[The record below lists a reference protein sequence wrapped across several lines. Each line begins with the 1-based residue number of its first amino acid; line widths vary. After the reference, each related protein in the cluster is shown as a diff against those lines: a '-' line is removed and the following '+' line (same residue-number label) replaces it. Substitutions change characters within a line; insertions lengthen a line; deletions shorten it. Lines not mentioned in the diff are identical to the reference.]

1 MKAVRYAAFRAP
13 LEIVTVPDPAPPA
26 GGVVV
31 KVAASGMCL
40 SDWHGWMGH
49 DADIHPPHVPGHEL
63 AGTVAAVGSGVRSW
77 KVGDRVT
84 TPFCLGCGAC
94 DQCRAGQHQVC
105 DRYYQ
110 PGFTGWGSFAEYV
123 ALPYADENLVALP
136 DAVGFAAAALLGCRF
151 ATAYRAVV
159 AQGRLQQGE
168 WIAVHACGG
177 VGLSAVMIAAALGA
191 RVVAVDV
198 QDEKLAFARQLGA
211 EVTINAAG
219 GGLADVPAAVRQ
231 ATGGDGAHVSV
242 DALGSA
248 ATCVN
253 SLGSLRKQGRHVQ
266 VGLMTAEHARPEIPM
281 GAVIARELEIRGSH
295 GMAARDYPAMLD
307 LIARGRVH
315 PERLVKRTITLGE
328 AASALPRMGAFE
340 EVGVTVIDRF

>member
-1 MKAVRYAAFRAP
+1 M
-13 LEIVTVPDPAPPA
+13 VTLADPEPPA
-26 GGVVV
+26 DGVVV

-63 AGTVAAVGSGVRSW
+63 AGTIAAVGRGVRSW

-84 TPFCLGCGAC
+84 TPFCLGCGVC

-136 DAVGFAAAALLGCRF
+136 DGVGFAAAALLGCRF

-159 AQGRLQQGE
+159 MQGRLRASE

-177 VGLSAVMIAAALGA
+177 VGLSAVMIAVALGA

-198 QDEKLAFARQLGA
+198 QDAKLAFARQLGA
-211 EVTINAAG
+211 EITINAAG
-219 GGLADVPAAVRQ
+219 LSDVPEAVRQ

-242 DALGSA
+242 DALGSV

-253 SLGSLRKQGRHVQ
+253 ALGSLRKQGRHVQ
-266 VGLMTAEHARPEIPM
+266 VGLMTGEGSRPPIPM

-295 GMAARDYPAMLD
+295 GMAARDYRPMLD
-307 LIARGRVH
+307 LIERGSLH
-315 PERLVKRTITLGE
+315 PERLVQRTIALRE

-340 EVGVTVIDRF
+340 DVGVTVIDRF

>member
-1 MKAVRYAAFRAP
+1 MKAVRYASFRAP
-13 LEIVTVPDPAPPA
+13 LELVTLPDPEPPE

-63 AGTVAAVGSGVRSW
+63 SGTIAEVGAGVRRW
-77 KVGDRVT
+77 RVGDRVT
-84 TPFCLGCGAC
+84 TPFCLGCGVC
-94 DQCRAGQHQVC
+94 EQCRVGQHQVC

-123 ALPYADENLVALP
+123 ALPYAEENLVALP
-136 DAVGFAAAALLGCRF
+136 EAVSFNAAALLGCRF

-159 AQGRLQQGE
+159 TQGRLQAGE

-177 VGLSAVMIAAALGA
+177 VGLSAIMIAAAQGA

-198 QDEKLAFARQLGA
+198 RDEKLALARQLGA
-211 EVTINAAG
+211 AVTINAAT
-219 GGLADVPAAVRQ
+219 LADVPEAVRQ

-242 DALGSA
+242 DALGSVT
-248 ATCVN
+248 TCVN
-253 SLGSLRKQGRHVQ
+253 SVGSLRKQGRHVQ
-266 VGLMTAEHARPEIPM
+266 VGLMTGEDSHPPLPM
-281 GAVIARELEIRGSH
+281 GTVIARELEIRGSH
-295 GMAARDYPAMLD
+295 GMAAHDYRPMLD
-307 LIARGRVH
+307 LIARGSLK
-315 PERLVKRTITLGE
+315 PERLVQRTIALRD
-328 AASALPRMGAFE
+328 AAAALPRMGEFE
-340 EVGVTVIDRF
+340 DVGVTVIDRF

>member
-1 MKAVRYAAFRAP
+1 
-13 LEIVTVPDPAPPA
+13 
-26 GGVVV
+26 
-31 KVAASGMCL
+31 
-40 SDWHGWMGH
+40 MGH
-49 DADIHPPHVPGHEL
+49 DADIQLPHVPGHEL
-63 AGTVAAVGSGVRSW
+63 AGTVAAVGNGVRAW

-136 DAVGFAAAALLGCRF
+136 DAVDFAPAALLGCRF

-159 AQGRLQQGE
+159 VQGRLRSGE

-198 QDEKLAFARQLGA
+198 QDEKLAFAAQLGA

-219 GGLADVPAAVRQ
+219 LGDVPEAVRQ

-242 DALGSA
+242 DALGSV

-266 VGLMTAEHARPEIPM
+266 VGLMTGDDSHPPMPM

-295 GMAARDYPAMLD
+295 GMAAREYRPMLD
-307 LIARGRVH
+307 LIVRGTLK
-315 PERLVKRTITLGE
+315 PERLVQRTIALRE
-328 AASALPRMGAFE
+328 AAAALPRMGAFAD
-340 EVGVTVIDRF
+340 VGVTVIDRF

>member
-1 MKAVRYAAFRAP
+1 LKAVRYASFRAP
-13 LEIVTVPDPAPPA
+13 LELVTLPDPEPPDD
-26 GGVVV
+26 GVVV

-49 DADIHPPHVPGHEL
+49 DDDIHLPHVPGHEL
-63 AGTVAAVGSGVRSW
+63 SGTIAAVGSGVRRW

-84 TPFCLGCGAC
+84 TPFCLGCGRC
-94 DQCRAGQHQVC
+94 EQCRAGQHQVC
-105 DRYYQ
+105 DAYYQ

-136 DAVGFAAAALLGCRF
+136 GAISFKAAALLGCRF

-159 AQGRLQQGE
+159 TQGRLQVGE

-198 QDEKLAFARQLGA
+198 RDETLAFARQLGA
-211 EVTINAAG
+211 EVTINAAQ
-219 GGLADVPAAVRQ
+219 LSDVPAAVRH

-242 DALGSA
+242 DALGSV

-253 SLGSLRKQGRHVQ
+253 SVGSLRKQGRHVQ
-266 VGLMTAEHARPEIPM
+266 VGLMTGEDSHPQMPM

-295 GMAARDYPAMLD
+295 GMAARDYGPMLD
-307 LIARGRVH
+307 LIVRGTLQ
-315 PERLVKRTITLGE
+315 PERLVGRTIALRE
-328 AASALPRMGAFE
+328 AASALPRMGKFE
-340 EVGVTVIDRF
+340 DVGVTVIDRF

>member
-1 MKAVRYAAFRAP
+1 MKAVRYEAFRAP
-13 LEIVTVPDPAPPA
+13 LESVTVADPEPPA
-26 GGVVV
+26 RGVVV

-63 AGTVAAVGSGVRSW
+63 AGTIAAVGSGVRSW

-84 TPFCLGCGAC
+84 TPFCLGCGGC
-94 DQCRAGQHQVC
+94 DQCRVGQHHVC

-110 PGFTGWGSFAEYV
+110 PGFTGWGSFAEFV

-159 AQGRLQQGE
+159 MQGRLRAGE

-198 QDEKLAFARQLGA
+198 REEKLAFARQLGA
-211 EVTINAAG
+211 EVTINAVE
-219 GGLADVPAAVRQ
+219 GGLDVAAAVRH
-231 ATGGDGAHVSV
+231 ATGGDGVHVSV
-242 DALGSA
+242 DALGSV

-266 VGLMTAEHARPEIPM
+266 VGLMTGEDRDPPIPM

-295 GMAARDYPAMLD
+295 GMAARDYRPMLD
-307 LIARGRVH
+307 LIARGSLQ
-315 PERLVKRTITLGE
+315 PERLVRRTIALPE

-340 EVGVTVIDRF
+340 DIGVTVIDQF

>member
-1 MKAVRYAAFRAP
+1 M
-13 LEIVTVPDPAPPA
+13 VTVADPEPPA

-31 KVAASGMCL
+31 KVEASGLCL

-49 DADIHPPHVPGHEL
+49 DADIHTPHVPGHEL
-63 AGTVAAVGSGVRSW
+63 AGTVAAVGSGVRSC

-84 TPFCLGCGAC
+84 APFCLGCGRC
-94 DQCRAGQHQVC
+94 EQCRAGQHQVC
-105 DRYYQ
+105 DHYYQ

-136 DAVGFAAAALLGCRF
+136 EALSFNAAALLGCRF

-159 AQGRLQQGE
+159 TQGRLQAGE

-177 VGLSAVMIAAALGA
+177 VGLSAVMIARALGGQ
-191 RVVAVDV
+191 VVAVDV
-198 QDEKLAFARQLGA
+198 TEAKLAFARQLGA
-211 EVTINAAG
+211 DITINAAG
-219 GGLADVPAAVRQ
+219 LADVPGAVHQ

-242 DALGSA
+242 DALGSVT
-248 ATCVN
+248 TCVN
-253 SLGSLRKQGRHVQ
+253 SLGSLRKHGRHVQ
-266 VGLMTAEHARPEIPM
+266 VGLMTGEDSYPPIPM

-307 LIARGRVH
+307 LITRGSLV
-315 PERLVKRTITLGE
+315 PERLVTRTIALSDVP
-328 AASALPRMGAFE
+328 AALPRMNAFE
-340 EVGVTVIDRF
+340 GAGVTVVDRF

>member
-1 MKAVRYAAFRAP
+1 
-13 LEIVTVPDPAPPA
+13 
-26 GGVVV
+26 
-31 KVAASGMCL
+31 MCL

-49 DADIHPPHVPGHEL
+49 DADVHPPHVPGHEL
-63 AGTVAAVGSGVRSW
+63 AGTVAAVGSGVRSLR
-77 KVGDRVT
+77 VGDRVT

-123 ALPYADENLVALP
+123 ALPYADENLVKLP

-159 AQGRLQQGE
+159 MQGRLHAGE

-191 RVVAVDV
+191 RVVAIDV
-198 QDEKLAFARQLGA
+198 QDQKLAFARQLGA
-211 EVTINAAG
+211 EVTINAS
-219 GGLADVPAAVRQ
+219 GLADVPGAVRQ

-242 DALGSA
+242 DALGSV
-248 ATCVN
+248 ATCIN

-266 VGLMTAEHARPEIPM
+266 VGLMTGEDSHPLIPM

-307 LIARGRVH
+307 LITRGRLS
-315 PERLVKRTITLGE
+315 PERLVTRTIGLSE
-328 AASALPRMGAFE
+328 VPAALPRMSAFAG
-340 EVGVTVIDRF
+340 VGITVVNRF

>member
-1 MKAVRYAAFRAP
+1 MRAVRYAAFRAP
-13 LEIVTVPDPAPPA
+13 LELVTVPDPAPPA

-31 KVAASGMCL
+31 KVEASGMCL

-77 KVGDRVT
+77 KAGDRVT
-84 TPFCLGCGAC
+84 TPFCLGCGDC

-123 ALPYADENLVALP
+123 ALPYADENLVAVP
-136 DAVGFAAAALLGCRF
+136 EAVSFNAAALLGCRF

-159 AQGRLQQGE
+159 TQGRLQQDE

-177 VGLSAVMIAAALGA
+177 VGLSAVMIAAVLGA

-211 EVTINAAG
+211 EVTINAT
-219 GGLADVPAAVRQ
+219 GLADVPGAVRQ

-242 DALGSA
+242 DALGSV
-248 ATCVN
+248 ATCVGA
-253 SLGSLRKQGRHVQ
+253 LGSLRKQGRHVQ
-266 VGLMTAEHARPEIPM
+266 VGLMTGEHARPEIPM

-307 LIARGRVH
+307 LITGGRLF
-315 PERLVKRTITLGE
+315 PERLVGRTIALGE
-328 AASALPRMGAFE
+328 APAELPRMGAFE
-340 EVGVTVIDRF
+340 GVGVTVINRF

>member
-1 MKAVRYAAFRAP
+1 LKAVRYAAFRAP
-13 LEIVTVPDPAPPA
+13 LELVTVADPEPPA

-31 KVAASGMCL
+31 KVEASGMCL

-63 AGTVAAVGSGVRSW
+63 AGTVAAVSSGVRSW
-77 KVGDRVT
+77 EVGDRVT

-123 ALPYADENLVALP
+123 ALPYANENLVAIP
-136 DAVGFAAAALLGCRF
+136 EAVTFNAAALLGCRF

-159 AQGRLQQGE
+159 MQGRLQTGE

-211 EVTINAAG
+211 EVTINTA
-219 GGLADVPAAVRQ
+219 GLADVPGAVRQ

-242 DALGSA
+242 DALGSV

-266 VGLMTAEHARPEIPM
+266 VGLMTGGDSHPPIPM

-295 GMAARDYPAMLD
+295 GMAARDYRPMLD
-307 LIARGRVH
+307 LIVRGSLQ
-315 PERLVKRTITLGE
+315 PERLVKRTITLRE

-340 EVGVTVIDRF
+340 DVGVTVIDRF

>member
-1 MKAVRYAAFRAP
+1 LKAVRYASFRAP
-13 LEIVTVPDPAPPA
+13 LELVTLPDPEPPA
-26 GGVVV
+26 GGVVI
-31 KVAASGMCL
+31 KVEASGMCL

-49 DADIHPPHVPGHEL
+49 DGDIHPPHVPGHEL
-63 AGTVAAVGSGVRSW
+63 SGTVAAVGKGVRSW
-77 KVGDRVT
+77 KVGARVT

-159 AQGRLQQGE
+159 VQGRLRADE

-177 VGLSAVMIAAALGA
+177 VGLSAVMIAKALGA
-191 RVVAVDV
+191 RVVAVDL
-198 QDEKLAFARQLGA
+198 QDEKLAFAAQLGA

-219 GGLADVPAAVRQ
+219 LADVPEAVRQ

-242 DALGSA
+242 DALGSV

-266 VGLMTAEHARPEIPM
+266 VGLMTGDDSRPPIPM

-295 GMAARDYPAMLD
+295 GMAARDYRPMLD
-307 LIARGRVH
+307 LIVRGGLQ
-315 PERLVKRTITLGE
+315 PERLVQRTIGLGE
-328 AASALPRMGAFE
+328 APAALPRMGAFE
-340 EVGVTVIDRF
+340 DVGVTVIDRF